1 MGTDAPRSRRHRR
14 IRSALAVLAV
24 VLSLALVVTGLGVWT
39 VTRSFPTLSGQA
51 TLPGLGADVTVY
63 RDPAGI
69 PQIVA
74 GSAGDLFR
82 AEGYVHAQ
90 DRFWE
95 MDFRRHVTSGRLA
108 ELFGRSQVGTDTFI
122 RTLGW
127 RAVAEAEVAL
137 LDPVTLGYYQA
148 YADGVNAYLAGR
160 AGADLSV
167 EYAVLAVQNP
177 GYTVEPWTPAD
188 SVAWLKAMAWD
199 LRSNLDDEIDRAQ
212 LAGNLTP
219 AEVAQ
224 LHPSYPYAAHPT
236 IVGGMPA
243 GAPVAAA
250 AATTTAPAAPALE
263 AGAEAALVSSLA
275 GLHRTLAAVPELLGP
290 AGGEIGSNSW
300 VVSGAHTATG
310 KPILANDPHLGPVMP
325 SVWYQVGLRCAAVT
339 AECPFDLAGYSFSG
353 LPGIIIG
360 HNAKIAWGF
369 TNLGPDVADLYLE
382 KVTGDSY
389 EYDGVATPIQVR
401 NEKISVAG
409 GDPVRIT
416 IRSTGHGP
424 IVSGL
429 TGSAFPA
436 IAADYPDA
444 VDLPA
449 AGADTTGA
457 EPSDAGTTYELSLQW
472 TALSP
477 GHTATAIFALGAA
490 TDWATFRQAASLFDV
505 PSQNLVYADVEG
517 NIGYQAPGLI
527 PIRRAGDG
535 TVPVPGWT
543 SEYGWDGYIPFDALP
558 QSLNPASGFIVTAN
572 NAPVGPDYPYLI
584 TADWDLGYRATEITA
599 RVQALIDAG
608 TPMTP
613 AMMSEIQADT
623 YSPLAARL
631 VPVLQT
637 LKPTTRTRAAL
648 ALFDGWDY
656 RLESDSAAAAY
667 FSIVWRNLLVDLFN
681 TRLPESTRLAG
692 GDRAYSVVIGLLDTP
707 DSPWWKN
714 ARVGSAS
721 RDGMLERALSQA
733 ALEGERLMGSDPSL
747 WRWGKIHTLEITNAS
762 FGKSGIAPLEWLF
775 NRGPYE
781 LAGGS
786 SVIDAVGWD
795 ATIGYTVNWVP
806 SMRQVVSLADWD
818 DSTWLNLTGN
828 SGHAFHPNYDDQ
840 TALWQHQETRPW
852 PFSLAAVRASATDT
866 LRLTAGP

>member
-63 RDPAGI
+63 RDQAGI

-148 YADGVNAYLAGR
+148 YADGVNAYLAGH

-721 RDGMLERALSQA
+721 RDGMLERALLQA

>member
-51 TLPGLGADVTVY
+51 TLPGLGADVIVY

-148 YADGVNAYLAGR
+148 YADGVNAYLAGH

-457 EPSDAGTTYELSLQW
+457 EPSDAQTTYELSLQW